1 MLRPRRRIGV
11 IFGVAVLFAALAQ
24 PVAASGDDVK
34 SLGTNDYHS
43 CVVKTDG
50 SLWCWG
56 SNEYHQIGDG
66 ADTTNRLTPVR
77 VEKSDGVF
85 ISGFKSVSP
94 SGYDHTCGLK
104 SDLTVRC
111 WGDNE
116 DGQLGAGDTA
126 EHDFP
131 VTVLVDG
138 SLTTLKNVKQ
148 LAVGQNHSCALKK
161 NGTVWCWGSN
171 SSGELG
177 EGTTDQHLAAV
188 QVKTGA
194 STFLTSVAS
203 IGVGWNHSCAVMIGG
218 TATCWGANQ
227 YAQLGLGTADGDSHP
242 FPEPVS
248 GLSGVTT
255 IDGGIGHTCALK
267 SNATLRCWGNND
279 NRQIGNDDDVN
290 AVVLTP
296 AVVVK
301 ATGTLKG
308 VTSFAAGALHTCA
321 VTNGKPFCWGSNS
334 NGEIAQGESLN
345 HSAVALR
352 VRVDEVTLF
361 SGASKIVAGDSATC
375 ILKTDMTVWC
385 VGYAEYGQ
393 IGYSETPDGT
403 VYFLK
408 RVAFP

>member
-248 GLSGVTT
+248 GLSGV
-255 IDGGIGHTCALK
+255 
-267 SNATLRCWGNND
+267 
-279 NRQIGNDDDVN
+279 
-290 AVVLTP
+290 
-296 AVVVK
+296 
-301 ATGTLKG
+301 
-308 VTSFAAGALHTCA
+308 
-321 VTNGKPFCWGSNS
+321 
-334 NGEIAQGESLN
+334 
-345 HSAVALR
+345 
-352 VRVDEVTLF
+352 
-361 SGASKIVAGDSATC
+361 
-375 ILKTDMTVWC
+375 
-385 VGYAEYGQ
+385 
-393 IGYSETPDGT
+393 
-403 VYFLK
+403 
-408 RVAFP
+408 